1 VVHVP
6 SLRGPGATLDGRRPV
21 DQCVQTW
28 TYHLADTG
36 APHVRVHVASGGEPG
51 AAALLALVRPRHRPA
66 QQDDSIGYTVER
78 YQQPDLLIARQG
90 AATVGIQAS
99 AADTAG
105 YYEWWDK
112 LLARK
117 ALARLTTPP
126 ST

>member
-21 DQCVQTW
+21 DQSVQTW
-28 TYHLADTG
+28 TYHL
-36 APHVRVHVASGGEPG
+36 
-51 AAALLALVRPRHRPA
+51 
-66 QQDDSIGYTVER
+66 
-78 YQQPDLLIARQG
+78 
-90 AATVGIQAS
+90 
-99 AADTAG
+99 ADTAG